1 MTALPVLRA
10 REVVAAFE
18 ELGWTVARQRGSH
31 VIMVKEGS
39 TATLVIP
46 DHTEIA
52 RGTLRG
58 LIRAAGITVQE
69 FLDTHAKS

>member
-18 ELGWTVARQRGSH
+18 ELGWTAARQRGSH

>member
-18 ELGWTVARQRGSH
+18 ELGWTAARQRGSH

-39 TATLVIP
+39 TATLAIP